1 MNQSFVSTKRF
12 FDQKHFPHGFARSGD
27 FTKAEATL
35 LENHGQALQ
44 ALASGLVSPASAEE
58 FQFLECCQ
66 GTRQASTG
74 LEKVWAKYQKILD
87 HKKRVFTVCGDWHQ
101 ARSANT
107 SRYDSEPD
115 DPVDE
120 D

>member
-1 MNQSFVSTKRF
+1 MDQSFVSTKRF

-44 ALASGLVSPASAEE
+44 ALASGLSSPASAEE
-58 FQFLECCQ
+58 FQFLESCQ
-66 GTRQASTG
+66 GTRPPVTA

-87 HKKRVFTVCGDWHQ
+87 QKKRVFTVCNDWLSVQ
-101 ARSANT
+101 NGTARI
-107 SRYDSEPD
+107 DEPD
-115 DPVDE
+115 EPLDD
-120 D
+120 